1 MKNKLL
7 LHICCSPCLMYP
19 YTVVNKKFD
28 NVIGYFYNPNIHP
41 YSEYL
46 RREESLRKFAVSLLA
61 RSEEI
66 SSAARPEISSAACSE
81 KHAFSAVED
90 AFSAAE
96 DAFSASGNAAC
107 FKVIYEKN
115 YDMEEFIRNVA
126 FREEN
131 RCYYCL
137 GKRLEKTASLAR
149 SSKFTHFSTTLLYS
163 KHQKHDYIKEVGFNL
178 QKKYGVNF
186 YYEDFR
192 AGYKEGIKLSYE
204 YNLYRQNYC
213 GCIYSEKER
222 FYKQK

>member
-1 MKNKLL
+1 MESEKKLI

-19 YTVVNKKFD
+19 YAVTSQNNKFN

-46 RREESLRKFAVSLLA
+46 RREESLKKFSDAV
-61 RSEEI
+61 
-66 SSAARPEISSAACSE
+66 
-81 KHAFSAVED
+81 
-90 AFSAAE
+90 
-96 DAFSASGNAAC
+96 G

-137 GKRLEKTASLAR
+137 GNRLEKAAALAR

-163 KHQKHDYIKEVGFNL
+163 KHQKHDYIKEVGCSLEN
-178 QKKYGVNF
+178 KYGVSF

-192 AGYKEGIKLSYE
+192 KGYAEGIKLSYE
-204 YNLYRQNYC
+204 RGLYRQGYC
-213 GCIYSEKER
+213 GCIYSEKDR
-222 FYKQK
+222 FYRSKNKKFS

>member
-1 MKNKLL
+1 MESEKKLL

-19 YTVVNKKFD
+19 YTVAAAPPPGNKFD
-28 NVIGYFYNPNIHP
+28 KVIGYFYNPNIHP

-46 RREESLRKFAVSLLA
+46 RREESLKKF
-61 RSEEI
+61 SEM
-66 SSAARPEISSAACSE
+66 
-81 KHAFSAVED
+81 V
-90 AFSAAE
+90 
-96 DAFSASGNAAC
+96 G

-115 YDMEEFIRNVA
+115 YDMEEFIRNIV

-137 GKRLEKTASLAR
+137 GNRLEKTAALAK

-163 KHQKHDYIKEVGFNL
+163 KHQNHDYIKEAGFNL

-192 AGYKEGIKLSYE
+192 QGYKEGINLSQE
-204 YNLYRQNYC
+204 YGLYRQNYC

-222 FYKQK
+222 FFVKPASKAV

>member
-1 MKNKLL
+1 M
-7 LHICCSPCLMYP
+7 HP
-19 YTVVNKKFD
+19 YAVLDKKFD
-28 NVIGYFYNPNIHP
+28 KVIGYFYNPNIHP
-41 YSEYL
+41 YGEYS
-46 RREESLRKFAVSLLA
+46 RRLESLKKFSGAV
-61 RSEEI
+61 
-66 SSAARPEISSAACSE
+66 
-81 KHAFSAVED
+81 D
-90 AFSAAE
+90 
-96 DAFSASGNAAC
+96 

-137 GKRLEKTASLAR
+137 GKRLEKTASLAK

-163 KHQKHDYIKEVGFNL
+163 KHQRHDYIKEAGFSL
-178 QKKYGVNF
+178 QKRYGVNF

-192 AGYKEGIKLSYE
+192 LGYKEGIKLSYT

>member
-1 MKNKLL
+1 MKENKLL

-19 YTVVNKKFD
+19 YTIVNKKFD
-28 NVIGYFYNPNIHP
+28 TVIGYFYNPNIHP
-41 YSEYL
+41 YGEYL
-46 RREESLRKFAVSLLA
+46 KRQDSLKKFAD
-61 RSEEI
+61 
-66 SSAARPEISSAACSE
+66 
-81 KHAFSAVED
+81 AV
-90 AFSAAE
+90 
-96 DAFSASGNAAC
+96 NL
-107 FKVIYEKN
+107 KVIYEKN

-137 GKRLEKTASLAR
+137 SKRLEKAASLAR
-149 SSKFTHFSTTLLYS
+149 ASKFTHFSTTLLYS

-178 QKKYGVNF
+178 EKKYGISF

-192 AGYKEGIKLSYE
+192 LGYKEGVKLSYD

-222 FYKQK
+222 FYKKPAN

>member
-1 MKNKLL
+1 MINNKNLKTDKTKLL

-19 YTVVNKKFD
+19 YTVVNGKFD
-28 NVIGYFYNPNIHP
+28 VVMGYFYNPNIHP

-46 RREESLRKFAVSLLA
+46 RREESLKKFTDD
-61 RSEEI
+61 
-66 SSAARPEISSAACSE
+66 
-81 KHAFSAVED
+81 K
-90 AFSAAE
+90 
-96 DAFSASGNAAC
+96 G

-137 GKRLEKTASLAR
+137 SKRLEKTASLAK

-163 KHQKHDYIKEVGFNL
+163 KHQKHDYIKEIGRNL
-178 QKKYGVNF
+178 EKKYGIIF
-186 YYEDFR
+186 HYEDFR
-192 AGYKEGIKLSYE
+192 LGYKEGIKLSLE

-222 FYKQK
+222 LFHHV

>member
-1 MKNKLL
+1 MESEKKLL

-19 YTVVNKKFD
+19 YTVTVANNKFD
-28 NVIGYFYNPNIHP
+28 KVIGYFYNPNIHP

-46 RREESLRKFAVSLLA
+46 RREESLKKFSISLLA
-61 RSEEI
+61 R
-66 SSAARPEISSAACSE
+66 SE
-81 KHAFSAVED
+81 KHAFSASGD
-90 AFSAAE
+90 AV
-96 DAFSASGNAAC
+96 G

-115 YDMEEFIRNVA
+115 YDMEGFIRNVV

-137 GKRLEKTASLAR
+137 GNRLEKTAALAK

-163 KHQKHDYIKEVGFNL
+163 KHQKHDYIKETGFNL

-192 AGYKEGIKLSYE
+192 QGYKEGITLSYE
-204 YNLYRQNYC
+204 YGLYRQNYC

-222 FYKQK
+222 FFRKSGIENGII

>member
-1 MKNKLL
+1 MKNEIQEKQSSNKLL

-28 NVIGYFYNPNIHP
+28 TVIGYFFNPNIHP

-46 RREESLRKFAVSLLA
+46 RREESLKKFSISLLA
-61 RSEEI
+61 R
-66 SSAARPEISSAACSE
+66 SE
-81 KHAFSAVED
+81 KHAFSASKD
-90 AFSAAE
+90 AV
-96 DAFSASGNAAC
+96 N

-137 GKRLEKTASLAR
+137 SKRLEKAASLAK

-178 QKKYGVNF
+178 EKKYGVNF

-192 AGYKEGIKLSYE
+192 LGYKEGVRLSYE
-204 YNLYRQNYC
+204 YGLYRQNYC

-222 FYKQK
+222 FYKPRG